1 MLSKLNDDE
10 GAESYYSGLGST
22 DDEATGP
29 VIIKAATVEAE
40 AKPGQETSKRKALGQ
55 SIYFCK
61 WDCELYIIQ
70 SLCIFIS
77 ESIVYY
83 VGTSSSWQGICV

>member
-1 MLSKLNDDE
+1 MPPPSKRRAAAPRITTSARLREELKATGKVAAAADDE
-10 GAESYYSGLGST
+10 GAESDYSGLGST

-61 WDCELYIIQ
+61 
-70 SLCIFIS
+70 
-77 ESIVYY
+77 
-83 VGTSSSWQGICV
+83 